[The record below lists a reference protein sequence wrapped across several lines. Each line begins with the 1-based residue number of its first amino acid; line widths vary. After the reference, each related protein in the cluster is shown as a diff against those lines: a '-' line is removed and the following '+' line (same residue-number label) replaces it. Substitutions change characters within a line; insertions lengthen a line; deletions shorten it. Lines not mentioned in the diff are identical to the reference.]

1 MPFTPICSILAG
13 PNGAGKSTLWEAL
26 APPGEIVNADTIA
39 RRVDPDNPAR
49 AAAIAGRLALERLG
63 KLISDRQNFSYE
75 TTLSSNQ
82 SVNLMRTAKAAGF
95 QIELAYVLL
104 RSPELHLARIQ
115 SRVAQGGHDIP
126 PRTVLRRYQRSLA
139 RLADALRL
147 ADQVIIY
154 DNTEPELVTLVRYQN
169 GIVTH
174 SALDVNI
181 DLHQKIANALLDG
194 TGCTKEAVFHK
205 T

>member
-1 MPFTPICSILAG
+1 
-13 PNGAGKSTLWEAL
+13 
-26 APPGEIVNADTIA
+26 
-39 RRVDPDNPAR
+39 
-49 AAAIAGRLALERLG
+49 LERLG